1 MIRLNH
7 NRNSNSFSKSIFNRK
22 GIFTL
27 KILIVD
33 DNKTF
38 LEKLD
43 KVLSLENH
51 QTHLAY
57 SGKEALDAIS
67 KNEFDLLLT
76 DLKMGEISGI
86 DLIKRLKEE
95 SIDLVCIVVTGYA
108 TIDSAVEAMK
118 LGAYDYIVKP
128 FEIDKLRKKIK
139 EVENELKLRKTF
151 ITKSIGGK
159 TSINDPDR
167 DFNIKMFSEPFLIIS
182 NEDPSII
189 IERNNIKQAIPLKI
203 GFNNGENEI
212 SPLKFNLIR
221 ENIDNFVQKHAKGTI
236 IFKCIEDL
244 LLKHKWE
251 YLKGFIEN
259 IREEILTSA
268 FSMVILVDQNHPI
281 GVHYQALL
289 HDALSLISIQAFDNI
304 VSIISH
310 SMRKEIINLL
320 KMNDKLNFSRIAE
333 ELAIKSSSNLAFHIK
348 RLVEE
353 KILIKRDS
361 LYTLSQRGEY
371 FSEIIYNLEN
381 IGFGDPSSRIRI
393 IKY

>member
-1 MIRLNH
+1 M
-7 NRNSNSFSKSIFNRK
+7 
-22 GIFTL
+22 
-27 KILIVD
+27 D

-51 QTHLAY
+51 QIHLAC

-67 KNEFDLLLT
+67 NNEFDLLLT

-128 FEIDKLRKKIK
+128 FEIDKLRKKIN

-151 ITKSIGGK
+151 VTKSIGGR
-159 TSINDPDR
+159 TSINDPDN
-167 DFNIKMFSEPFLIIS
+167 DFNIEMYSEPFLIIS
-182 NEDPSII
+182 NEDPSKII
-189 IERNNIKQAIPLKI
+189 DLNNIEHAIQLKI
-203 GFNNGENEI
+203 GFNNGANEI

-221 ENIDNFVQKHAKGTI
+221 EYINNFVQKHTEGTI

-281 GVHYQALL
+281 GVLYQALL
-289 HDALSLISIQAFDNI
+289 HDALSLISIQTFEDI

-310 SMRKEIINLL
+310 SMRKKIINLL
-320 KMNDKLNFSRIAE
+320 KMSGELNFNRIAE
-333 ELAIKSSSNLAFHIK
+333 ELVIKSSSNLAFHIK

-353 KILIKRDS
+353 NILIKRDN

-371 FSEIIYNLEN
+371 FSQIIYNLEN
-381 IGFGDPSSRIRI
+381 IGFRDPNSRIRI